1 MNEKE
6 KFGYKGIPVLNRV
19 VTNDCVYEPEIVDG
33 NILIPIPMSVEGKWM
48 VVYIKV
54 EGKLIKEIVKEND
67 DLK

>member
-1 MNEKE
+1 MDEKE
-6 KFGYKGIPVLNRV
+6 KYGYKGIPVLNRV
-19 VTNDCVYEPEIVDG
+19 IVDGCVYEPEIVEG
-33 NILIPIPMSVEGKWM
+33 NILIPIPMSIEDKWM